1 MTDTQSPRLAMF
13 PDILEKISNVSV
25 IDHHRASD
33 AGYTQ
38 TVSYYVETSASSTVE
53 LVSEMFLF
61 YNQSF
66 ELDPFVASIMLSGI
80 VVDTNN
86 FTYRTRTRTFEA
98 ASTLI
103 TMGAD
108 MILVRRMLR
117 DSYDEERRLAEAM
130 VNAFIFEKRFAIVAE
145 PEDLIVPDRTTLA
158 KISDKL
164 LTIEGVEVSFTIGR
178 IDKNLVGISARSIE
192 NINVQIIM
200 EEMEGGGHFNA
211 AATQIKGIT
220 VAEAKERLLQ
230 ILKRDYIETGDGKMK
245 VILIADVK
253 GKGKKNDILDVANGY
268 GNFLLTNKLAIM
280 ATDENLKKL
289 ASDQEQERINNENR
303 RAVLEKLKTEIQ
315 DKFISVYIKV
325 GAEGKNFGHI
335 TTKYICDEF
344 EAQTGIHLDKKKV
357 ELPAEINSVGIFTAN
372 VRLEKDIIATFEIN
386 VIEK

>member
-1 MTDTQSPRLAMF
+1 M
-13 PDILEKISNVSV
+13 
-25 IDHHRASD
+25 
-33 AGYTQ
+33 
-38 TVSYYVETSASSTVE
+38 
-53 LVSEMFLF
+53 
-61 YNQSF
+61 
-66 ELDPFVASIMLSGI
+66 
-80 VVDTNN
+80 
-86 FTYRTRTRTFEA
+86 
-98 ASTLI
+98 
-103 TMGAD
+103 
-108 MILVRRMLR
+108 
-117 DSYDEERRLAEAM
+117 
-130 VNAFIFEKRFAIVAE
+130 
-145 PEDLIVPDRTTLA
+145 A

-220 VAEAKERLLQ
+220 VEEAKERLLQ

-357 ELPAEINSVGIFTAN
+357 ELPAELNSVGIFTAN